1 MKRGI
6 IVLLVIFGISFPV
19 YGNTFHRYI
28 NGKVEAIS
36 DHSIVVSGHNYTLA
50 SNVVYRVHDRTPSG
64 SFSDNLARRSEVY
77 SGQSVYLK
85 VEGTTVYEVIIER
98 WKQ

>member
-6 IVLLVIFGISFPV
+6 FVLFIIFGISFPV

-28 NGKVEAIS
+28 NGTVEAIS
-36 DHSIVVSGHNYTLA
+36 DDSIVVSRHNYTLA
-50 SNVVYRVHDRTPSG
+50 SNVIYRVHDRTPSG
-64 SFSDNLARRSEVY
+64 SFSDNLARRYDVRAGQPVY
-77 SGQSVYLK
+77 IK

-98 WKQ
+98 WKK

>member
-6 IVLLVIFGISFPV
+6 VVLLVIFGISLPA

-28 NGKVEAIS
+28 KGKVEAIS
-36 DHSIVVSGHNYTLA
+36 DYSIVVSGHSYTLA
-50 SNVVYRVHDRTPSG
+50 GKVVYRVHDKSPSG
-64 SFSDNLARRSEVY
+64 SFSDNLARSSDLHAGQPVY
-77 SGQSVYLK
+77 IK
-85 VEGTTVYEVIIER
+85 VEGRTVYEVIIER